1 MIKITEQGEVLSYKY
16 AVPQSASYE
25 LELAISGL
33 IKASK
38 HLVVDDTV
46 CTNNFEELMSQMS
59 KVGEKK
65 YRQKSLQ
72 KHGLVKRK
80 MMLKNLPQQGVYVL

>member
-38 HLVVDDTV
+38 HLVIDDTV
-46 CTNNFEELMSQMS
+46 CTNNFEEIMSEMSIVGKKNTEILLMTK
-59 KVGEKK
+59 KVLWIISMKL
-65 YRQKSLQ
+65 LQ
-72 KHGLVKRK
+72 F
-80 MMLKNLPQQGVYVL
+80 KNWPS